1 MAQKRYPEAQALFQ
15 RSLEV
20 RQKVLGHFHPE
31 LSAVHNAIGNLH
43 ECQKDLTGA
52 IAHYN
57 VALQL
62 NRKVP
67 TLHPYIVIYL
77 FICSSLVFIYLL
89 FFFCFICSYLLFI
102 MAFLKWFKMFFF

>member
-67 TLHPYIVIYL
+67 IFLIYI
-77 FICSSLVFIYLL
+77 L
-89 FFFCFICSYLLFI
+89 FFVICSYLYLLFYYTI
-102 MAFLKWFKMFFF
+102 

>member
-1 MAQKRYPEAQALFQ
+1 MQMAQKRYPEAQALFQ

-20 RQKVLGHFHPE
+20 RSKVLGHLHPE

-62 NRKVP
+62 NRKVRGP
-67 TLHPYIVIYL
+67 T
-77 FICSSLVFIYLL
+77 S
-89 FFFCFICSYLLFI
+89 
-102 MAFLKWFKMFFF
+102 

>member
-20 RQKVLGHFHPE
+20 RSKVLGHFHPE

-67 TLHPYIVIYL
+67 LFA
-77 FICSSLVFIYLL
+77 FICFFPVFKCVLSDTSRRRHLETTTRRYPPTTT
-89 FFFCFICSYLLFI
+89 SW
-102 MAFLKWFKMFFF
+102 ATATAS